1 MRVRGNEVAVALE
14 ECKRAFWSVGLV
26 SCAVNVLMFAGPIYM
41 LQVYDRV
48 IPGRS
53 IPTLV
58 GLTLMLVAA
67 FAFQGFLDAVRNRL
81 VIRIGRL
88 LDERLAGPV
97 HGAVVLLARQN
108 RPPGESGQPVRDLDM
123 IRAFLS
129 GPGPAAIFDMP
140 WIVVFVAVCFFIHPI
155 VGAAAIVSALVLI
168 GLTVLTEFSG
178 RDAQRETLRET
189 AGRQSLIDAA
199 RQNANTVKALGMTP
213 ALRQRWL
220 AANRRYLDAMQRTSD
235 TIGGFGS
242 ASRTLRL
249 LIQSLVLGLGAY
261 LVIVGDMTSGAVIAC
276 SIMIGRALAPVESA
290 IGSWNGFTNARQAVA
305 RLKRLFAAMQAPA
318 DATELP
324 PPVASLQVEN
334 LVVAAPGAMGALLQQ
349 ISFGLKAGDAL
360 GIIGPSAAGKSSLA
374 RVLVG
379 AWPAARGA
387 VRLDGALIDHWDPV
401 ALARHIG
408 YLPQDVSLFDGT
420 VAENIARMAMEPD
433 ATAVVAAAKAAGAH
447 EMILRLPGGY
457 DTVIGEGGVS
467 LSGGQR
473 QRIALAR
480 ALYGDP
486 FLVVLD
492 EPNANLDREGEAA
505 LTEAIFSIKARGGIV
520 VAIAHRPNAV
530 IACDCVLYLGQ
541 GTQLAFGPR
550 DEVLRKI
557 LAAPAGANDP
567 GRAERR
573 SEVA

>member
-1 MRVRGNEVAVALE
+1 MKPNVLTTALA
-14 ECKRAFWSVGLV
+14 ECRRAFWSVALV
-26 SCAVNVLMFAGPIYM
+26 SCATNLLMFAGPIYM

-53 IPTLV
+53 VPTLV
-58 GLTLMLVAA
+58 GLTLMLLAA
-67 FAFQGFLDAVRNRL
+67 FAFQGFLDAVRNRI

-88 LDERLAGPV
+88 LDERLAGPI
-97 HGAVVLLARQN
+97 HSAVILLARQN
-108 RPPGESGQPVRDLDM
+108 RPPGESGQPLRDLDM

-140 WIVVFVAVCFFIHPI
+140 WILVFVGVCFLIHPWI
-155 VGAAAIVSALVLI
+155 GAAAILSALLLI
-168 GLTVLTEFSG
+168 GLTVLTELSG
-178 RDAQRETLRET
+178 RDGQRETLRET
-189 AGRQSLIDAA
+189 ALRHSLIEAA
-199 RQNANTVKALGMTP
+199 RANAATIKALGMTT
-213 ALRQRWL
+213 ALRERWL
-220 AANRRYLDAMQRTSD
+220 RINRRYLDAMQRTSD
-235 TIGGFGS
+235 VIGGFAS
-242 ASRTLRL
+242 ASRTLRM

-261 LVIVGDMTSGAVIAC
+261 LVVIGDMTAGAVIAC
-276 SIMIGRALAPVESA
+276 SIMIGRALAPVEAA
-290 IGSWNGFTNARQAVA
+290 IGSWNGFTNARQAVG
-305 RLKRLFAAMQAPA
+305 RLKRLFGATQIPGET
-318 DATELP
+318 TELP
-324 PPVASLQVEN
+324 APTRSLTVEN
-334 LVVAAPGAMGALLQQ
+334 LIVAAPGAMGALLQQ
-349 ISFGLKAGDAL
+349 VAFGLKAGDAL

-408 YLPQDVSLFDGT
+408 YLPQEVSLFDGT
-420 VAENIARMAMEPD
+420 VAENIARMAVEPD
-433 ATAVVAAAKAAGAH
+433 AAAVVAAAKAAGAH
-447 EMILRLPGGY
+447 DMVLRLPGGY
-457 DTVIGEGGVS
+457 DTVIGEGGVA

-486 FLVVLD
+486 FFVVLD

-505 LTEAIFSIKARGGIV
+505 LTEAIRGIKTRGGIV
-520 VAIAHRPNAV
+520 VAIAHRPAAV
-530 IACDCVLYLGQ
+530 AVCDHVLYLGQ

-557 LAAPAGANDP
+557 LVPAAAGEAR
-567 GRAERR
+567 GVERR

>member
-1 MRVRGNEVAVALE
+1 MKPDVLTTALA
-14 ECKRAFWSVGLV
+14 ECRRAFWSVGLV
-26 SCAVNVLMFAGPIYM
+26 SCATNLLMFAGPIYM

-58 GLTLMLVAA
+58 GLTLMLLAA
-67 FAFQGFLDAVRNRL
+67 FAFQGFLDAVRNRI

-88 LDERLAGPV
+88 LDERLAGPI
-97 HGAVVLLARQN
+97 HGAVILLARQN
-108 RPPGESGQPVRDLDM
+108 RPPGESGQPLRDLDM

-140 WIVVFVAVCFFIHPI
+140 WILVFVSVCFLIHPLI
-155 VGAAAIVSALVLI
+155 GTAAIFSALLLI
-168 GLTVLTEFSG
+168 GLTVLTELTG
-178 RDAQRETLRET
+178 RDGQRETMRVT
-189 AGRQSLIDAA
+189 AGRHALIEAA
-199 RQNANTVKALGMTP
+199 RLNATSVKALGMTT
-213 ALRQRWL
+213 ALRERWL
-220 AANRRYLDAMQRTSD
+220 TVNRRYLDAMQRTSD
-235 TIGGFGS
+235 TIGGFAS
-242 ASRTLRL
+242 ASRTLRM

-261 LVIVGDMTSGAVIAC
+261 LVVIGDMTAGSVIAC
-276 SIMIGRALAPVESA
+276 SIMIGRALSPVESA
-290 IGSWNGFTNARQAVA
+290 IGSWNGFTNARQAID
-305 RLKRLFAAMQAPA
+305 RLRRLFGAIQAPGET
-318 DATELP
+318 TELP
-324 PPVASLQVEN
+324 APTRSLTVEN

-349 ISFGLKAGDAL
+349 IAFGLNAGDAL

-387 VRLDGALIDHWDPV
+387 VRLDGALIDHWEPV
-401 ALARHIG
+401 ALARHVG
-408 YLPQDVSLFDGT
+408 YLPQEVSLFDGT
-420 VAENIARMAMEPD
+420 IAENIARMAVEPD
-433 ATAVVAAAKAAGAH
+433 SAAVVAAAKAAGAH
-447 EMILRLPGGY
+447 EMVLRLPGGY
-457 DTVIGEGGVS
+457 DTVIGEGGVT

-473 QRIALAR
+473 QRVALAR

-486 FLVVLD
+486 FFVVLD

-505 LTEAIFSIKARGGIV
+505 LTQAILSVKTRGGIV
-520 VAIAHRPNAV
+520 IAIAHRPAAV
-530 IACDCVLYLGQ
+530 VVCDHVLYLGQ

-557 LAAPAGANDP
+557 LAPAPAAGDIRP
-567 GRAERR
+567 AERR

>member
-1 MRVRGNEVAVALE
+1 MKPDVLTTALA
-14 ECKRAFWSVGLV
+14 ECRRAFWSVGLV
-26 SCAVNVLMFAGPIYM
+26 SCATNLLMFAGPIYM

-58 GLTLMLVAA
+58 GLTLMLLAA
-67 FAFQGFLDAVRNRL
+67 FAFQGFLDAVRNRI

-88 LDERLAGPV
+88 LDERLAGPI
-97 HGAVVLLARQN
+97 HGAVILLARQN
-108 RPPGESGQPVRDLDM
+108 RPPGESGQPLRDLDM

-140 WIVVFVAVCFFIHPI
+140 WILVFVAVCFLIHPLI
-155 VGAAAIVSALVLI
+155 GTAAIFSALLLI
-168 GLTVLTEFSG
+168 GLTVLTELTG
-178 RDAQRETLRET
+178 RDGQRETMRVT
-189 AGRQSLIDAA
+189 AGRHALIEAA
-199 RQNANTVKALGMTP
+199 RLNATSVKALGMTT
-213 ALRQRWL
+213 ALRERWL
-220 AANRRYLDAMQRTSD
+220 TVNRRYLDAMQRTSD
-235 TIGGFGS
+235 TIGGFAS
-242 ASRTLRL
+242 ASRTLRM

-261 LVIVGDMTSGAVIAC
+261 LVVIGDMTAGSVIAC
-276 SIMIGRALAPVESA
+276 SIMIGRALSPVESA
-290 IGSWNGFTNARQAVA
+290 IGSWNGFTNARQAID
-305 RLKRLFAAMQAPA
+305 RLRRLFGAIQAPGET
-318 DATELP
+318 TELP
-324 PPVASLQVEN
+324 APTRSLTVEN

-349 ISFGLKAGDAL
+349 IAFGLNAGDAL

-387 VRLDGALIDHWDPV
+387 VRLDGALIDHWEPV
-401 ALARHIG
+401 ALARHVG
-408 YLPQDVSLFDGT
+408 YLPQEVSLFDGT
-420 VAENIARMAMEPD
+420 IAENIARMAVEPD
-433 ATAVVAAAKAAGAH
+433 SAAVVAAAKAAGAH
-447 EMILRLPGGY
+447 EMVLRLPGGY
-457 DTVIGEGGVS
+457 DTVIGEGGVT

-473 QRIALAR
+473 QRVALAR

-486 FLVVLD
+486 FFVVLD

-505 LTEAIFSIKARGGIV
+505 LTQAILSVKTRGGIV
-520 VAIAHRPNAV
+520 IAIAHRPAAV
-530 IACDCVLYLGQ
+530 VVCDHVLYLGQ

-557 LAAPAGANDP
+557 LAPAPAAGDIRP
-567 GRAERR
+567 AECR

>member
-1 MRVRGNEVAVALE
+1 MKPDVLTTALA
-14 ECKRAFWSVGLV
+14 ECRRAFWSVGLV
-26 SCAVNVLMFAGPIYM
+26 SCATNLLMFAGPIYM

-58 GLTLMLVAA
+58 GLTLMLLAA
-67 FAFQGFLDAVRNRL
+67 FAFQGFLDAVRNRI

-88 LDERLAGPV
+88 LDERLAGPI
-97 HGAVVLLARQN
+97 HGAVILLARQN
-108 RPPGESGQPVRDLDM
+108 RPPGESGQPLRDLDM

-140 WIVVFVAVCFFIHPI
+140 WILVFVAVCFLIHPLI
-155 VGAAAIVSALVLI
+155 GTAAIFSALLLI
-168 GLTVLTEFSG
+168 GLTVLTELTG
-178 RDAQRETLRET
+178 RDGQRETMRVT
-189 AGRQSLIDAA
+189 AGRHALIEAA
-199 RQNANTVKALGMTP
+199 RLNATSVKALGMTT
-213 ALRQRWL
+213 ALRERWL
-220 AANRRYLDAMQRTSD
+220 TVNRRYLYAMQRTSD
-235 TIGGFGS
+235 TIGGFAS
-242 ASRTLRL
+242 ASRTLRM

-261 LVIVGDMTSGAVIAC
+261 LVVIGDMTAGSVIAC
-276 SIMIGRALAPVESA
+276 SIMIGRALSPVESA
-290 IGSWNGFTNARQAVA
+290 IGSWNGFTNARQAID
-305 RLKRLFAAMQAPA
+305 RLRRLFGAIQAPGET
-318 DATELP
+318 TELP
-324 PPVASLQVEN
+324 APTRSLTVEN

-349 ISFGLKAGDAL
+349 IAFGLNAGEAL

-387 VRLDGALIDHWDPV
+387 VRLDGALIDHWEPV
-401 ALARHIG
+401 ALARHVD
-408 YLPQDVSLFDGT
+408 YLPQEVSLFDGT
-420 VAENIARMAMEPD
+420 IAENIARMAVEPD
-433 ATAVVAAAKAAGAH
+433 SAAVVAAAKAAGAH
-447 EMILRLPGGY
+447 EMVLRLPGGY
-457 DTVIGEGGVS
+457 DTVIGEGGVT

-473 QRIALAR
+473 QRVALAR

-486 FLVVLD
+486 FFVVLD

-505 LTEAIFSIKARGGIV
+505 LTQAILSVKTRGGIV
-520 VAIAHRPNAV
+520 IAIAHRPAAV
-530 IACDCVLYLGQ
+530 VVCDHVLYLGQ

-557 LAAPAGANDP
+557 LAPAPAAGDIRP
-567 GRAERR
+567 AERR

>member
-1 MRVRGNEVAVALE
+1 MKPDVLTTALA
-14 ECKRAFWSVGLV
+14 ECRRAFWSVGLV
-26 SCAVNVLMFAGPIYM
+26 SCATNLLMFAGPIYM

-58 GLTLMLVAA
+58 GLTLMLLAA
-67 FAFQGFLDAVRNRL
+67 FAFQGFLDAVRNRI

-88 LDERLAGPV
+88 LDERLAGPI
-97 HGAVVLLARQN
+97 HGAVILLARQN
-108 RPPGESGQPVRDLDM
+108 RPPGESGQPLRDLDM

-140 WIVVFVAVCFFIHPI
+140 WILVFVAVCFLIHPLI
-155 VGAAAIVSALVLI
+155 GTAAIFSALLLI
-168 GLTVLTEFSG
+168 GLTVLTELTG
-178 RDAQRETLRET
+178 RDGQRETMRVT
-189 AGRQSLIDAA
+189 AGRHALIEAA
-199 RQNANTVKALGMTP
+199 RLNATSVKALGMTT
-213 ALRQRWL
+213 ALRERWL
-220 AANRRYLDAMQRTSD
+220 TVNRRYLDAMQRTSD
-235 TIGGFGS
+235 TIGGFAS
-242 ASRTLRL
+242 ASRTLRM

-261 LVIVGDMTSGAVIAC
+261 LVVIGDMTAGSVIAC
-276 SIMIGRALAPVESA
+276 SIMIGRALSPVESA
-290 IGSWNGFTNARQAVA
+290 IGSWNGFTNARQAID
-305 RLKRLFAAMQAPA
+305 RLRRLFGAIQAPGET
-318 DATELP
+318 TELP
-324 PPVASLQVEN
+324 APTRSLTVEN

-349 ISFGLKAGDAL
+349 IAFGLNAGDAL

-387 VRLDGALIDHWDPV
+387 VRLDGALIDHWEPV
-401 ALARHIG
+401 ALARHVG
-408 YLPQDVSLFDGT
+408 YLPQEVSLFDGT
-420 VAENIARMAMEPD
+420 IAENIARMAVEPD
-433 ATAVVAAAKAAGAH
+433 SAAVVAAAKAAGAH
-447 EMILRLPGGY
+447 EMVLRLPGGY
-457 DTVIGEGGVS
+457 DTVIGEGGVT

-473 QRIALAR
+473 QRVALAR

-486 FLVVLD
+486 FFVVLD

-505 LTEAIFSIKARGGIV
+505 LTQAILSVKTRGGIV
-520 VAIAHRPNAV
+520 IAIAHRPAAV
-530 IACDCVLYLGQ
+530 VVCDHVLYLGQ

-557 LAAPAGANDP
+557 LAPAPAAGDIRP
-567 GRAERR
+567 AERR